1 MYQTLFLI
9 GNGFDKVHG
18 LPTGYNDFRDYV
30 EERDYQSVY
39 DFGAGKLCM
48 FTSSGSVD
56 NIHVL
61 DFQRNC
67 IITGSLSN
75 LYDMGTNSFT
85 TVNMNGTSFSGFD
98 YGTTSYFS
106 GNVNGNVVMIYDG
119 KNSSYNT
126 YSLV

>member
-1 MYQTLFLI
+1 MDSNKRACLAFII
-9 GNGFDKVHG
+9 GRAVNQ
-18 LPTGYNDFRDYV
+18 N
-30 EERDYQSVY
+30 YQSVY

-85 TVNMNGTSFSGFD
+85 TEVHSVDLIMVQPLTFQ
-98 YGTTSYFS
+98 
-106 GNVNGNVVMIYDG
+106 VM
-119 KNSSYNT
+119 SM
-126 YSLV
+126 VM

>member
-1 MYQTLFLI
+1 MDSAKRASLALI
-9 GNGFDKVHG
+9 IGRAVNQ
-18 LPTGYNDFRDYV
+18 N
-30 EERDYQSVY
+30 YQSVY
-39 DFGAGKLCM
+39 DFGVGKLCM

-85 TVNMNGTSFSGFD
+85 TVNMNGSSFSGFD

-106 GNVNGNVVMIYDG
+106 GNVNGNIVMIYDG
-119 KNSSYNT
+119 QDSSYNT
-126 YSLV
+126 YSLM